1 MPGLEKKLLS
11 YSRASLS
18 ERMGGVRVV
27 VTPTALGPG
36 AAVWEFQVVMDTH
49 SKPLNEDLAQAAAL
63 VDDDGKRHAPVAW
76 QGDPPGGHHRKGVL
90 KFSA

>member
-1 MPGLEKKLLS
+1 
-11 YSRASLS
+11 
-18 ERMGGVRVV
+18 
-27 VTPTALGPG
+27 
-36 AAVWEFQVVMDTH
+36 MDTH

-90 KFSA
+90 KFSAPAALPAAVELRIDGVGGAGAWTFRWELK